1 MNKSGLKRFIQKY
14 NLNGNVNSVRWKSS
28 DNKLITSFVT
38 PDKTLLGTVSM
49 DNFNFESTELGVY
62 YTDQLQKLL
71 GVVGDT
77 VDLNLTK
84 VDDRAV
90 SMNVTDGGVSVDFVL
105 SDLSVISEPPTL
117 KRLPEFGT
125 SIKIDAKFIDTFI
138 KGVSSLNDVDTFS
151 IINKNGDCSVVIGYS
166 KTNTNRVTIPVECD
180 NCDLT
185 ETISFDANL
194 FKEVLVANKEC
205 TSATL
210 EVSNDGLARISFK
223 VDDYDST
230 YFIVATQGVD

>member
-49 DNFNFESTELGVY
+49 DGFNFESTELGVY

-125 SIKIDAKFIDTFI
+125 SIKVDAKFIDTFI
-138 KGVSSLNDVDTFS
+138 KGVSSLSDVDTFS

-166 KTNTNRVTIPVECD
+166 KTNTNRVTIPVECE
-180 NCDLT
+180 NCELT
-185 ETISFDANL
+185 DIISFDANL

-210 EVSNDGLARISFK
+210 EVSNEGLARIRFK
-223 VDDYDST
+223 VDEYDSL
-230 YFIVATQGVD
+230 YHIVQSQSV

>member
-14 NLNGNVNSVRWKSS
+14 NLNGNVNSVRWKS
-28 DNKLITSFVT
+28 DNNKLITSFVT

-84 VDDRAV
+84 VDERAV
-90 SMNVTDGGVSVDFVL
+90 SMNVTDGGVSIDFVL

-117 KRLPEFGT
+117 KRLPEFTT
-125 SIKIDAKFIDTFI
+125 SIKVDAKFIDTFI
-138 KGVSSLNDVDTFS
+138 KGVGSLNDADTFS
-151 IINKNGDCSVVIGYS
+151 IINKNGKVSVVIGYS
-166 KTNTNRVTIPVECD
+166 KTNTNRVTIPVETET
-180 NCDLT
+180 CDLT
-185 ETISFDANL
+185 GTISFDANL

-205 TSATL
+205 SSASL
-210 EVSNDGLARISFK
+210 EVSNEGLARIRFK
-223 VDDYDST
+223 VDEYDSL
-230 YFIVATQGVD
+230 YHIVQSQSV

>member
-28 DNKLITSFVT
+28 DNKLMTSFVT

-125 SIKIDAKFIDTFI
+125 SIKVDAKFIDTFI

-166 KTNTNRVTIPVECD
+166 KTNTNRVTIPVECE

-185 ETISFDANL
+185 DTISFDANL

-205 TSATL
+205 SSATL
-210 EVSNDGLARISFK
+210 EVSNEGLSRIRFK
-223 VDDYDST
+223 VDEYDSL
-230 YFIVATQGVD
+230 YHIVQSQSV

>member
-49 DNFNFESTELGVY
+49 DGFNFESTELGVY

-84 VDDRAV
+84 IDDRAV

-166 KTNTNRVTIPVECD
+166 KTNTNRVTIPVECE

-185 ETISFDANL
+185 DTISFDANL

-205 TSATL
+205 SSASL
-210 EVSNDGLARISFK
+210 EVSNEGLARIRFK
-223 VDDYDST
+223 VDEYDSL
-230 YFIVATQGVD
+230 YHIVQSQSV

>member
-49 DNFNFESTELGVY
+49 DGFNFESTELGVY

-125 SIKIDAKFIDTFI
+125 SIKVDAKFIDTFI
-138 KGVSSLNDVDTFS
+138 KGVSSLSDVDTFS
-151 IINKNGDCSVVIGYS
+151 IINKNGKCSVVIGYS

-180 NCDLT
+180 TCDLT
-185 ETISFDANL
+185 EIISFDANL

-210 EVSNDGLARISFK
+210 EVSNEGLSRIRFK
-223 VDDYDST
+223 VDEYDSL
-230 YFIVATQGVD
+230 YHIVKSSSV

>member
-14 NLNGNVNSVRWKSS
+14 NLNGNVNSVRWKS
-28 DNKLITSFVT
+28 DNNKLITSFVT

-49 DNFNFESTELGVY
+49 DGFNFESTELGVY

-84 VDDRAV
+84 VDERAV
-90 SMNVTDGGVSVDFVL
+90 SMNVTDGGVSIDFVL

-125 SIKIDAKFIDTFI
+125 SIKVDAKFIDTFI
-138 KGVSSLNDVDTFS
+138 KGVTSLNDVDTFS
-151 IINKNGDCSVVIGYS
+151 IINKNGKCSVVIGYS
-166 KTNTNRVTIPVECD
+166 KTNTNRVTIPVETET
-180 NCDLT
+180 NDLT

-210 EVSNDGLARISFK
+210 EVSNEGLARIRFK
-223 VDDYDST
+223 VDQYDSL
-230 YFIVATQGVD
+230 YHIVQSQSV

>member
-49 DNFNFESTELGVY
+49 DGFNFESTELGVY

-84 VDDRAV
+84 VDERAV
-90 SMNVTDGGVSVDFVL
+90 SMNVTDGGVSIDFVL

-117 KRLPEFGT
+117 KWLPEFTT

-138 KGVSSLNDVDTFS
+138 KGVSSLSDVDTFS
-151 IINKNGDCSVVIGYS
+151 IINKNGKCSVVIGYS
-166 KTNTNRVTIPVECD
+166 KTNTNRVTIPVETET
-180 NCDLT
+180 NDLT

-205 TSATL
+205 TSASL
-210 EVSNDGLARISFK
+210 EVSNEGLARIRFK
-223 VDDYDST
+223 VDEYDSL
-230 YFIVATQGVD
+230 YHIVKSSSV

>member
-49 DNFNFESTELGVY
+49 DGFNFESTELGVY

-90 SMNVTDGGVSVDFVL
+90 SMKVTDGGVSVDFVL

-185 ETISFDANL
+185 DTISFDANL

-205 TSATL
+205 TSASL
-210 EVSNDGLARISFK
+210 EVSNEGLARIRFK
-223 VDDYDST
+223 VDEYDSL
-230 YFIVATQGVD
+230 YHIVKSSSV

>member
-14 NLNGNVNSVRWKSS
+14 NLNGNVNSVRWKSA

-49 DNFNFESTELGVY
+49 DGFNFESTELGVY
-62 YTDQLQKLL
+62 YTDQLEKLL

-84 VDDRAV
+84 VDERAV
-90 SMNVTDGGVSVDFVL
+90 SMNVTDGGVSIDFVL

-125 SIKIDAKFIDTFI
+125 SIKVDAKFIDTFI
-138 KGVSSLNDVDTFS
+138 KGVSSLSDVDTFS
-151 IINKNGDCSVVIGYS
+151 IINKNDKCSVVIGYS
-166 KTNTNRVTIPVECD
+166 KTNTNRVTIPVETET
-180 NCDLT
+180 NDLT

-205 TSATL
+205 SSASL
-210 EVSNDGLARISFK
+210 EVSNEGLARIRFK
-223 VDDYDST
+223 VDEYDSL
-230 YFIVATQGVD
+230 YHIVKSSSV

>member
-49 DNFNFESTELGVY
+49 DGFNFESTELGVY

-90 SMNVTDGGVSVDFVL
+90 SMNVTDGGVSIDFVL

-117 KRLPEFGT
+117 KRLPEFTT

-151 IINKNGDCSVVIGYS
+151 IINKNGGCSVVIGYS
-166 KTNTNRVTIPVECD
+166 KTNTNRVTIPVE
-180 NCDLT
+180 T
-185 ETISFDANL
+185 ETYEDIDKVSFNANL
-194 FKEVLVANKEC
+194 FRDVLVANKEC
-205 TSATL
+205 ESATL
-210 EVSNDGLARISFK
+210 HVSEQGLSKINFK
-223 VDDYDST
+223 VDQYDAT
-230 YFIVATQGVD
+230 YYLVAVQTVD

>member
-49 DNFNFESTELGVY
+49 DGFNFESTELGVY

-84 VDDRAV
+84 IDDRAV
-90 SMNVTDGGVSVDFVL
+90 SMNVTDGGVSIDFVL

-117 KRLPEFGT
+117 KRLPEFTT
-125 SIKIDAKFIDTFI
+125 SIKVDAKFIDTFI
-138 KGVSSLNDVDTFS
+138 KGVGSLSDVDTFS
-151 IINKNGDCSVVIGYS
+151 IINKNGDCRVVIGYS
-166 KTNTNRVTIPVECD
+166 KTNTNRVTIPVECE

-185 ETISFDANL
+185 DIISFDANL

-210 EVSNDGLARISFK
+210 EVSNEGLARIRFK
-223 VDDYDST
+223 VDEYDSL
-230 YFIVATQGVD
+230 YHIVQSQSV

>member
-49 DNFNFESTELGVY
+49 DGFNFESTELGVY

-125 SIKIDAKFIDTFI
+125 SIKVDAKFIDTFI

-166 KTNTNRVTIPVECD
+166 KTNTNRVTIPVECE
-180 NCDLT
+180 NCELT
-185 ETISFDANL
+185 DIISFDANL

-205 TSATL
+205 SSASL
-210 EVSNDGLARISFK
+210 EVSNEGLARIRFK
-223 VDDYDST
+223 VDEYDSL
-230 YFIVATQGVD
+230 YHIVQSQSV

>member
-14 NLNGNVNSVRWKSS
+14 NLNGNVNSVRWKSEN
-28 DNKLITSFVT
+28 NKLITSFVT

-49 DNFNFESTELGVY
+49 DGFNFESTELGVY

-185 ETISFDANL
+185 DTISFDANL

-205 TSATL
+205 TSASL
-210 EVSNDGLARISFK
+210 EVSNEGLARIRFK
-223 VDDYDST
+223 VDEYDSL
-230 YFIVATQGVD
+230 YHIVKSSSV

>member
-49 DNFNFESTELGVY
+49 DGFNFESTELGVY

-90 SMNVTDGGVSVDFVL
+90 SMKVTDGGVSVDFVYL
-105 SDLSVISEPPTL
+105 IYL
-117 KRLPEFGT
+117 
-125 SIKIDAKFIDTFI
+125 
-138 KGVSSLNDVDTFS
+138 
-151 IINKNGDCSVVIGYS
+151 
-166 KTNTNRVTIPVECD
+166 
-180 NCDLT
+180 
-185 ETISFDANL
+185 
-194 FKEVLVANKEC
+194 
-205 TSATL
+205 
-210 EVSNDGLARISFK
+210 
-223 VDDYDST
+223 
-230 YFIVATQGVD
+230 

>member
-49 DNFNFESTELGVY
+49 DGFNFESTELGVY

-84 VDDRAV
+84 VDERAV

-117 KRLPEFGT
+117 KRLPEFTT
-125 SIKIDAKFIDTFI
+125 SIKVDAKFIDTFI
-138 KGVSSLNDVDTFS
+138 KGVSSLSDVDTFS

-166 KTNTNRVTIPVECD
+166 KTNTNRVTIPVECE
-180 NCDLT
+180 NCELT
-185 ETISFDANL
+185 DVISFDANL

-210 EVSNDGLARISFK
+210 EVSNEGLARIGFK
-223 VDDYDST
+223 VDEYDSL
-230 YFIVATQGVD
+230 YHIVQSRSV

>member
-185 ETISFDANL
+185 DTISFDANL

-205 TSATL
+205 TSASL
-210 EVSNDGLARISFK
+210 EVSNEGLARIRFK
-223 VDDYDST
+223 VDEYDSL
-230 YFIVATQGVD
+230 YHIVQSQSV

>member
-125 SIKIDAKFIDTFI
+125 SIKVDAKFIDTFI

-166 KTNTNRVTIPVECD
+166 KTNTNRVTIPVECE

-185 ETISFDANL
+185 DTISFDANL

-205 TSATL
+205 SSASL
-210 EVSNDGLARISFK
+210 EVSNEGLARIRFK
-223 VDDYDST
+223 VDEYDSL
-230 YFIVATQGVD
+230 YHIVQSQSV